1 MLRRFLSFGIAA
13 LALVWTMGLPGRANA
28 HHGRGG
34 SYNGYYQR
42 YDSGHSRPNS
52 GGTGYGD
59 SDRNFS
65 ARRFNRGVGGF
76 FRRGS
81 GGRGN
86 AGSSEPQF
94 YVGL

>member
-1 MLRRFLSFGIAA
+1 MLRRFLCFGITA

-34 SYNGYYQR
+34 SYNGYYHR
-42 YDSGHSRPNS
+42 YDGGYARPNY
-52 GGTGYGD
+52 GGPSHGE

-65 ARRFNRGVGGF
+65 ARRFNRDVGGF

-94 YVGL
+94 YIGL

>member
-1 MLRRFLSFGIAA
+1 MLRRFLCFGITA

-28 HHGRGG
+28 HHGRRS
-34 SYNGYYQR
+34 SYSGYDQR
-42 YDSGHSRPNS
+42 YDRGQSRPIY
-52 GGTGYGD
+52 GGPSYGEAE
-59 SDRNFS
+59 RNFS
-65 ARRFNRGVGGF
+65 ARRFNRDVGGF

-94 YVGL
+94 YIGL